1 MPNSFKLTNLVT
13 LKNVFVLKIFMKSK
27 HFIIFIF
34 AILFLSNFVY
44 AEEYSFSLK
53 ENILTKLG
61 LSKSLEDKAMT
72 GFYENEDVLYPPETE
87 LRRQGLTLRS
97 YKQQL
102 KDTAPVTRNSS
113 VNNIWG
119 TTPLSGTVRIPV
131 LLVQFSDKMP
141 TYTQSQ
147 INGYFNSPTITTD
160 TISVSK
166 YYNMQSYGD
175 LNLVFDVYNWTTM
188 PQTFAYYS
196 ATSTSEF
203 QLIIDAVNTFNPNVN
218 FAQYDNDNDGRID
231 GMVLIYPD
239 IGRNNAQGIWPHA
252 RILRNYTNYS
262 VDGKYYGNTALVPE
276 KGVGYSNTFEIPI
289 TTHEFAHVLGLP
301 DLYAM
306 GPSGQLNNG
315 PITGMS
321 MMSFQE
327 NACYYKPINLDVWSR
342 YFLGWINPTV
352 LTVDSPKEISLRS
365 VNDYPDAVILK
376 NSNMG
381 PREFFIIENRYRSLT
396 DPNNLDKCMFVN
408 GEITYGGGLAIYHVD
423 ENKIEAHYPN
433 NWVNWD
439 PDGNYYDYT
448 TWPGIIIRENF
459 IDSSS
464 IYTNQLDL
472 YFNSPYLG
480 CNNWSYFDENQYLC
494 ALYAISDSTTRSY
507 TGNVNPLIRFQ
518 ALTGPNQYTMTA
530 KMLVWEETATPSS
543 TPTPGNYSQAIQVT
557 LSTTTPQ
564 STIYYTTN
572 GTEPT
577 ASSPIYTTPI
587 NLTEGTTTIKAI
599 AKRNNYYVSDIMSST
614 YTITGTV
621 ATPTS
626 SQPSGVV
633 DYQSTVSLNTTTTN
647 ASIRYTTNGAEPTE
661 TSLLYTT
668 PIIISQD
675 TTLKAKAFRTG
686 YTPSQTATF
695 NYQVLVVEN
704 PISTLESGYY
714 FYGTTLELYT
724 PTAGAEIR
732 YTTNGTE
739 PTQSSTLYTGQ
750 ISITNDFTLKAKAFK
765 TGFVPSQVSTYVYDT
780 GAAPENLIVDFIF
793 QGIDSNTTI
802 NNDQNLVIV
811 RIPFGINRNS
821 LIPII
826 QVEEGC
832 SVYPES
838 GVAQNF
844 NNPVNYTVSSVTGQR
859 TYTVTVI
866 NNPRV
871 FTPVASISG
880 GNFSEPITVELST
893 QTSGAVIKYTTNGSF
908 PTLTSNTYEGPI
920 TINST
925 TTLKA
930 KAYLYVGPG
939 ISENNSSS
947 KQNSTRTIP
956 NLIPATVIWQSSST
970 LTEEYIF
977 TRKIN
982 KLEKKEKETLI
993 KEEIKSK
1000 NKEETNI
1007 KKSKDL

>member
-1 MPNSFKLTNLVT
+1 
-13 LKNVFVLKIFMKSK
+13 MKSK

-34 AILFLSNFVY
+34 VLLFLSNFVY

-53 ENILTKLG
+53 DDIFSAIGINQSTP
-61 LSKSLEDKAMT
+61 EDKSMT
-72 GFYENEDVLYPPETE
+72 GFYPGEDVLYPPENE
-87 LRRQGLTLRS
+87 LRKQGLTLRS

-276 KGVGYSNTFEIPI
+276 KGKGFSNTFEIPI

-301 DLYAM
+301 DLYSIN
-306 GPSGQLNNG
+306 PSGGTNNG

-321 MMSFQE
+321 MMAFQE
-327 NACYYKPINLDVWSR
+327 DACYYKPINLDVWSR
-342 YFLGWINPTV
+342 YFLGWINPTI
-352 LTVDSPKEISLRS
+352 LTVDSPKEISLSS
-365 VNDYPDAVILK
+365 VNDYPDAVILR

-396 DPNNLDKCMFVN
+396 DPNNLDKCMFIN
-408 GEITYGGGLAIYHVD
+408 TTPNYGGFAIYHVD

-448 TWPGIIIRENF
+448 TWPGIIYRKNYITSL
-459 IDSSS
+459 DSF
-464 IYTNQLDL
+464 TTGKTDL
-472 YFNSPYLG
+472 YFNETIEG
-480 CNNWSYFDENQYLC
+480 CDSFKYFDENARIC
-494 ALYAISDSTTRSY
+494 PNIYAISDSTTRSY

-543 TPTPGNYSQAIQVT
+543 TPTPGNYSQTIQVT

-577 ASSPIYTTPI
+577 INSPVYTSPIT
-587 NLTEGTTTIKAI
+587 LTEGTTTIKAI
-599 AKRNNYYVSDIMSST
+599 AKSNGYYVSDVMSST

-621 ATPTS
+621 ATPTA

-633 DYQSTVSLNTTTTN
+633 DYQSTVSLSTTTTN
-647 ASIRYTTNGAEPTE
+647 ASIRYTTNGTEPTE

-686 YTPSQTATF
+686 YIPSQTATF

-739 PTQSSTLYTGQ
+739 PNEGSLLYTGQ
-750 ISITNDFTLKAKAFK
+750 ISITSDFTLKAKAFK
-765 TGFVPSQVSTYVYDT
+765 TGFVPSQVSTYIYDT
-780 GAAPENLIVDFIF
+780 GAAPENLIIDFEL
-793 QGIDSNTTI
+793 QGVESDTQI
-802 NNDQNLVIV
+802 NNINNTIIV
-811 RIPFGINRNS
+811 RIPFGINRNN

-826 QVEEGC
+826 EVEEGC

-871 FTPVASISG
+871 FVPVASISG
-880 GNFSEPITVELST
+880 GNFTQPITVELST
-893 QTSGAVIKYTTNGSF
+893 ITPGAIIKYTTNGSF
-908 PTLTSNTYEGPI
+908 PMLTSNTYEGPI

-930 KAYLYVGPG
+930 KAYLYVGPEL
-939 ISENNSSS
+939 SSSNSSRGNQS
-947 KQNSTRTIP
+947 PKNIP
-956 NLIPATVIWQSSST
+956 NIIPATMIWQSSAL
-970 LTEEYIF
+970 LTETYTF
-977 TRKIN
+977 PRKAKN
-982 KLEKKEKETLI
+982 TSSRQEVTVQKEKPQP
-993 KEEIKSK
+993 
-1000 NKEETNI
+1000 NI
-1007 KKSKDL
+1007 SAEK